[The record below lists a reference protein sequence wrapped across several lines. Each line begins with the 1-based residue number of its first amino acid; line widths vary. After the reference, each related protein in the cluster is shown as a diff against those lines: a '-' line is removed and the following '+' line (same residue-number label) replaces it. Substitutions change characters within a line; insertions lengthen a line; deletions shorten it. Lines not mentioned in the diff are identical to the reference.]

1 MRGEKAQLSIED
13 GKNRGEKKI
22 DAAVINKSH
31 YCTTRARQRFALA
44 VFAGET

>member
-31 YCTTRARQRFALA
+31 YCVQPEHGNDLH
-44 VFAGET
+44 